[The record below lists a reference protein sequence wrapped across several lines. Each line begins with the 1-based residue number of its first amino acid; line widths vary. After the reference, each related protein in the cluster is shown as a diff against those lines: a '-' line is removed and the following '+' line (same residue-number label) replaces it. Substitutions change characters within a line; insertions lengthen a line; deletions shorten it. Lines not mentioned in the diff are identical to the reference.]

1 LSRDIIHLAMLLEKE
16 GGSVATFLR
25 KQLPLLVESP
35 GKMAFFS
42 TIPGHLSP
50 QIIFDE
56 KEAAFIAV

>member
-1 LSRDIIHLAMLLEKE
+1 LTGGRSFEK
-16 GGSVATFLR
+16 SD
-25 KQLPLLVESP
+25 PLLVESP

-42 TIPGHLSP
+42 TIQVYLSP

>member
-1 LSRDIIHLAMLLEKE
+1 MLLEKE